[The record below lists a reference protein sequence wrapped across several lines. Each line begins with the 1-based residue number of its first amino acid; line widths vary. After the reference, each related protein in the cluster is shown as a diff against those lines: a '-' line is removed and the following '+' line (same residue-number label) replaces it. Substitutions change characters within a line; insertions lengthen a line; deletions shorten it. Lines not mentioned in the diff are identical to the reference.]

1 VALAELF
8 NMEKNPAFQNP
19 PATSILP
26 RLYAHIEN
34 LEEEEDTAFEDTAF
48 EDTAFED
55 TAFEDTAFEDI
66 KSLQAALIRA
76 GVREDV
82 AADYCANILWVLHSF
97 GVSERIVCHQTL
109 GEWVLQLFFNHAEQL
124 HDNDHEGSHDIN
136 SDMVCPA

>member
-8 NMEKNPAFQNP
+8 NLEKNPGFQNP
-19 PATSILP
+19 TATSILP

-34 LEEEEDTAFEDTAF
+34 LEEE
-48 EDTAFED
+48 
-55 TAFEDTAFEDI
+55 EDTAFEDI